1 VFQVRTQPA
10 FGIFSTVEGLGKAI
24 RYGCYYRLSDIL
36 LPSFNISYCLVS
48 SMKSAQIKSY
58 GGSEVVEINQGTPA
72 LNDPSAGKVLVDV
85 KAAGVN
91 PADWKVREGY
101 FQQMMPLQFPS
112 TLGMDFSGIIEKVG
126 EGVSDFKQNDEV
138 YGQAALIRGGSGAF
152 AEMALANADTIAHK
166 PKILSHEEA
175 AGLPLVGVSAWQAL
189 VENIGLSRSQK
200 ILIHG
205 GAGGIG
211 SIAIQLAKHIGAYVA
226 TTVSTNDK
234 QFVKELGA
242 DEVIDYK
249 TQTFEDLLPHDYD
262 AVFDTVGGETYTRS
276 FKILKRGGI
285 IVSMVEQPNQGL
297 MDQFG
302 VKAKFQFTQVNRER
316 LTKLAQWVDQNN
328 IRVNIDRTFPLDEA
342 GKALDYQRD
351 IHPRGKVVLQVSK

>member
-1 VFQVRTQPA
+1 
-10 FGIFSTVEGLGKAI
+10 
-24 RYGCYYRLSDIL
+24 
-36 LPSFNISYCLVS
+36 
-48 SMKSAQIKSY
+48 MKSAQMKRY
-58 GGSEVVEINQGTPA
+58 GGSEVVGINQSAPSP
-72 LNDPSAGKVLVDV
+72 NDPSAGKVLVTV

-101 FQQMMPLQFPS
+101 FQQMMQLQFPS

-126 EGVSDFKQNDEV
+126 EGVSDFKQGDEV
-138 YGQAALIRGGSGAF
+138 YGDAAVIRGGSGAF
-152 AEMALANADTIAHK
+152 AEMALANADTIAYK
-166 PKILSHEEA
+166 PKTLSHEEA

-189 VENIGLSRSQK
+189 VENIGLSKGQK

-211 SIAIQLAKHIGAYVA
+211 SIAIQLAKHIGAYIA

-234 QFVKELGA
+234 QFAKELGA

-249 TQTFEDLLPHDYD
+249 TQSFEDLLLHDYD

-276 FKILKRGGI
+276 FKVLKGGGST
-285 IVSMVEQPNQGL
+285 IVSMLEQPNQEL
-297 MDQFG
+297 MERFG
-302 VKAKFQFTQVNRER
+302 VKAIFQFTQVNRER

-328 IRVNIDRTFPLDEA
+328 IRVNIDRMFPLDEA
-342 GKALDYQRD
+342 GKALDYQREV
-351 IHPRGKVVLQVSK
+351 HPRGKVVLQVSK

>member
-1 VFQVRTQPA
+1 
-10 FGIFSTVEGLGKAI
+10 
-24 RYGCYYRLSDIL
+24 
-36 LPSFNISYCLVS
+36 
-48 SMKSAQIKSY
+48 MKSAQIKSF
-58 GGSEVVEINQGTPA
+58 GGSEVVEVNQGTPA

-91 PADWKVREGY
+91 PADWKIREGY

-112 TLGMDFSGIIEKVG
+112 TLGMDFSGVIEKVG
-126 EGVSDFKQNDEV
+126 EGVPDFKQNDEV
-138 YGQAALIRGGSGAF
+138 YGQAAVIRGGSGAF
-152 AEMALANADTIAHK
+152 AEIALANADTIAHK
-166 PKILSHEEA
+166 PKILSHEKA

-189 VENIGLSRSQK
+189 VETIGLSKGQK

-211 SIAIQLAKHIGAYVA
+211 SIAIQLAKHLGAYVA
-226 TTVSTNDK
+226 TAVSTNDK
-234 QFVKELGA
+234 QFVKEELGA

-249 TQTFEDLLPHDYD
+249 TQTFEDLLPHEYD

-276 FKILKRGGI
+276 FKILKRSGI
-285 IVSMVEQPNQGL
+285 IVSMLEQPNQEL
-297 MDQFG
+297 MDRFG
-302 VKAKFQFTQVNRER
+302 VKAISQFTQVNRER

-351 IHPRGKVVLQVSK
+351 VHPRGKVVLQVSK